1 MHTIPPKTVVVSVEP
16 QSDRSTG
23 RLRVRTQRLGV
34 LGEQTYVR
42 EDVVRLLLTALGVAD
57 AALSCLSCG
66 CVKAPVRMCV
76 REASRLQTLVPHR
89 KARV

>member
-1 MHTIPPKTVVVSVEP
+1 MNPIPPKTVSVYM
-16 QSDRSTG
+16 DRQPDRGTG
-23 RLRVRTQRLGV
+23 RLRVRAVRSGDPREL
-34 LGEQTYVR
+34 TYVR